1 MPHEIETASGSAAL
15 VEQLLRKLLRGE
27 TSIKEVSGLLS
38 LSSVEQLVSA
48 PASEKEASPPNRSVE
63 DQTTSHIPGA
73 AIDLARETRC
83 GFPEVVYGPG
93 KPSELVVRIFA
104 RLLEAGQSCLATRLS
119 AEQTTALREAYPAAV
134 LNEVAATARIDS
146 PIPPPLA
153 GRVTVV
159 TAGSADR
166 PVAEEAIE
174 TLRWMRCHVDLIDD
188 IGVAGPQRLLAR
200 VPDLR
205 QADALVVAA
214 GMEGALPSV
223 VAGHVRCPI
232 FAVPTSTGYGTSF
245 GGVSALLSMLN
256 SCASN
261 VAVVNID
268 AGFRAAYLAG
278 MVARR
283 VTS

>member
-1 MPHEIETASGSAAL
+1 MPEPTNEAEPTHIETPTPRDEAP
-15 VEQLLRKLLRGE
+15 VKELLQQLLRGE
-27 TSIKEVSGLLS
+27 TSLIEVCQRLTLNSAS
-38 LSSVEQLVSA
+38 LSN
-48 PASEKEASPPNRSVE
+48 SEDS
-63 DQTTSHIPGA
+63 DTSLIPGA
-73 AIDLARETRC
+73 AIDVARATRC

-93 KPSELVVRIFA
+93 KPPELVVRIFA
-104 RLLEAGQSCLATRLS
+104 SLMEAGQSCLATRLS
-119 AEQTTALREAYPAAV
+119 AEQSASLKEAYPAAV
-134 LNEVAATARIDS
+134 INDVAGTARIDS
-146 PIPPPLA
+146 PTAPGLA

-174 TLRWMRCHVDLIDD
+174 TLHWMRCHVELIDD
-188 IGVAGPQRLLAR
+188 IGVAGPQRLLSR

-205 QADALVVAA
+205 KADALVVAA

-223 VAGHVRCPI
+223 VAGHVSCPI

-245 GGVSALLSMLN
+245 GGISALLSMLN